1 MEDKIEK
8 IKDIVQQEL
17 SCSAHDLEHS
27 KRAYNNCIKLA
38 ENESVNLTILKAA
51 ALLHDI
57 ARTEEDKDQTGNTDH
72 ALLGAE
78 KAEKILKEL
87 DFSKEEIGAI
97 KHCIISHRFRN
108 NQEPKTKEA
117 QILFDADKIDSV
129 GAIGIARSFIWVGK
143 NNAKMYTDIDIE
155 KYINDNLGGDPNSR
169 IRNKTKHSP
178 QIEFETKFKNLANSL
193 YTEKGRKLC
202 QERIDFYK
210 NFLNQL
216 EKEILE

>member
-1 MEDKIEK
+1 MIKKAVLPIAGLGTRFLPLSKELPKEFWPLADLPVIQYIVEEARDSGIEEIIFVISPEK
-8 IKDIVQQEL
+8 KMIVDYFNG
-17 SCSAHDLEHS
+17 SA
-27 KRAYNNCIKLA
+27 
-38 ENESVNLTILKAA
+38 
-51 ALLHDI
+51 
-57 ARTEEDKDQTGNTDH
+57 
-72 ALLGAE
+72 

-87 DFSKEEIGAI
+87 DFSSEEIEAI